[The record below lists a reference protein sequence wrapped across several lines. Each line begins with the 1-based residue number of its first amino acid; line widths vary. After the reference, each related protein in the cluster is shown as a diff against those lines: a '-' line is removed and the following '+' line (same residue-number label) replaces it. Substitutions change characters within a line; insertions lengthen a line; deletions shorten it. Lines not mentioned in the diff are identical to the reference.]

1 MKQNSRLYNA
11 RGMTLI
17 EVMIAVGIMSIVSL
31 TLSSLMSY
39 LMRSQGGIKNS
50 SDVQNIVNELQ
61 SITSVNSRLC
71 KNALIPETGTDVI
84 SDESLGQKISLRGIS
99 YPIRN
104 GTDTYGNT
112 IFEQNTSSFLIETGM
127 PLKNNANLKV
137 SKIYLINEEM
147 LSPTSI
153 KDPTNP
159 TKTIELKI
167 WRSKIKILFEK
178 VNPTKGSAGPKNL
191 FREIS
196 LDTAYYAK
204 SSGADAGK
212 IQSCSSGAPDQTCKD
227 YFAGESM
234 ILNAD
239 VPPKCRIPMIVS
251 NSMFKLKV
259 KKTDSDKSTPDYY
272 TGLTLAQDTKIG
284 IGTTHPLAQLHIA
297 TRAADELLL
306 EHSQGTDVYNRVDFA
321 DLKNEDSSDFR
332 SPGIISET
340 THSGLLVDSHLEGNI
355 LVRGKGTKNYSSLC
369 LGNEPSSTDDNG
381 WCMAYDISKGLSF
394 KSQAFSNVDSD
405 PAFYIHDDNRI
416 IFGSNN
422 DSFKYTT
429 LLIDNSSTGSKRSG
443 IASLSI
449 GENYLALNSSIS
461 KSCLYLG
468 NSMSGFSEGQ
478 NWSLCRG
485 TGTPGDLTLYNTS
498 GETSFNIFKGDKVKF
513 ETNGTGIDLT
523 IAGSSSEKNFSF
535 ENGKI
540 TADNQE
546 LKNGLTINS
555 SISSKVTID
564 NTKIDAPELTLN
576 IKTINASGKTTI
588 ANGLD
593 LTGNLS
599 FTNGSINNVTNI
611 SANGN
616 ITVTGIVT
624 ASSDINLKKNI
635 EIIPNSLE
643 RILKVKGVLF
653 DWIDP
658 QKDSRRQMGLIAQ
671 NVEKVFPELVYT
683 NDHGIKSI
691 AYQNLVAPLI
701 EAVKSLWQMVQDL
714 KQEVLNLKQE
724 LLALKTQQQNWNQKM
739 NQQESELKQIKMA
752 LCQSQPKLQ
761 MCYGFR

>member
-84 SDESLGQKISLRGIS
+84 SDENSGQIISLRGIS
-99 YPIRN
+99 YPFSSN
-104 GTDTYGNT
+104 TPDQYGNT
-112 IFEQNTSSFLIETGM
+112 IFEQNRSSFLIETGQ

-147 LSPTSI
+147 LTPTSI
-153 KDPTNP
+153 KDPANP
-159 TKTIELKI
+159 TKTIQLRI

-196 LDTAYYAK
+196 LDTAYYAN

-259 KKTDSDKSTPDYY
+259 KKLGSDNSTPDYY
-272 TGLTLAQDTKIG
+272 TGLTLNQDTKIG
-284 IGTTHPLAQLHIA
+284 LGTTDPQAQLHV
-297 TRAADELLL
+297 AARDPEKLII
-306 EHSQGTDVYNRVDFA
+306 EHSQTTDSDKDNRVDNISV
-321 DLKNEDSSDFR
+321 KTSDSSDFR
-332 SPGIISET
+332 SPSNMT
-340 THSGLLVDSHLEGNI
+340 NNTLLVDSYDEGKI
-355 LVRGKGTKNYSSLC
+355 LVRGNGTTNYSSLC
-369 LGNEPSSTDDNG
+369 LADDPAGTDNKG
-381 WCMAYDISKGLSF
+381 WCMAYDIKSGLSF
-394 KSQAFSNVDSD
+394 KAFSSVASD
-405 PAFYIHDDNRI
+405 PAFYIHKDNRI
-416 IFGSNN
+416 NFGSNN
-422 DSFKYTT
+422 NKNFTQTT
-429 LLIDNSSTGSKRSG
+429 LLIDNSSISSGHSG
-443 IASLSI
+443 IASLSFRD
-449 GENYLALNSSIS
+449 NYLALNSLTSD
-461 KSCLYLG
+461 SCLYLG
-468 NSMSGFSEGQ
+468 NSMTTFSGDQ
-478 NWSLCRG
+478 NWSLCRKYG
-485 TGTPGDLTLYNTS
+485 TGPGELNLYNTS
-498 GETSFNIFKGDKVKF
+498 GATSFNIFQDGKVKF
-513 ETNGTGIDLT
+513 KTNGTGIDLT
-523 IAGSSSEKNFSF
+523 IAGSSPEKNFSF
-535 ENGKI
+535 VDGKI

-546 LKNGLTINS
+546 LKNGLIINS
-555 SISSKVTID
+555 SNSTIVKID
-564 NTKIDAPELTLN
+564 NTKINAPELILN

-588 ANGLD
+588 TNDLD
-593 LTGNLS
+593 LTGNLN

-611 SANGN
+611 SANGS
-616 ITVTGIVT
+616 ITVTGTVT

-714 KQEVLNLKQE
+714 KQEVLQLKQE
-724 LLALKTQQQNWNQKM
+724 LLALKTQQQNWNQKI